1 MTPFQVA
8 KNYKS
13 DKNSNLFK
21 QYKELG
27 INFTTIEIEKLLSE
41 EIISDGQ
48 MKEGGLKKKVERKVK
63 IDPELA
69 KMTGNLFLHYEER

>member
-41 EIISDGQ
+41 DIISDGQ
-48 MKEGGLKKKVERKVK
+48 MKEGGLKKS
-63 IDPELA
+63 
-69 KMTGNLFLHYEER
+69 